1 MDSTWDHILLH
12 PTKASVPRLAV
23 SSCLLGNPVRYDGTD
38 RKAETVA
45 TAMAYHCELLP
56 VCPEVEMDMGVP
68 RETIR
73 IEEDHHGSRLL
84 IGNESGTDYTPRLGP
99 VLEQRLQEFRELG
112 MSGFVF
118 KARSPSC
125 APGSYPLPGAAGE
138 DPSPTFGLF
147 TAAVRDA
154 FPLLPMIDEE
164 GLHDHKLRR
173 SFNLRLYAH
182 FRLRQVF
189 HDGPSAAALR
199 AFHAV
204 AEPVLKAMPSCC
216 RTDLEST
223 LDDPRT
229 YCHRL
234 LGCLRDAT
242 DSAAMDEAIRFLRK
256 PPPGSLSV

>member
-1 MDSTWDHILLH
+1 MDSTWDRILLH

-38 RKAETVA
+38 KKAETVA

-56 VCPEVEMDMGVP
+56 VCPEVEMEMGVP

-73 IEEDHHGSRLL
+73 IEENSAGERRL
-84 IGNESGTDYTPRLGP
+84 IGNDSGEDYTSRLQP
-99 VLEQRLQEFRELG
+99 VLDQRLQEFRELG

-125 APGSYPLPGAAGE
+125 APGSYPMHDEEGDE
-138 DPSPTFGLF
+138 PSPTYGLF
-147 TAAVRDA
+147 AAAVRDA

-164 GLHDHKLRR
+164 ALHDHKRR
-173 SFNLRLYAH
+173 RRFNLRMFAH

-189 HDGPSAAALR
+189 GDGPDAAALR
-199 AFHAV
+199 EFHSV
-204 AEPVLKAMPSCC
+204 AAPVLEAMPDCC
-216 RTDLEST
+216 RGDLDSL

-234 LGCLRDAT
+234 LGCLREANDQQ
-242 DSAAMDEAIRFLRK
+242 AMDEAIRFLRK
-256 PPPGSLSV
+256 APPSSLSV